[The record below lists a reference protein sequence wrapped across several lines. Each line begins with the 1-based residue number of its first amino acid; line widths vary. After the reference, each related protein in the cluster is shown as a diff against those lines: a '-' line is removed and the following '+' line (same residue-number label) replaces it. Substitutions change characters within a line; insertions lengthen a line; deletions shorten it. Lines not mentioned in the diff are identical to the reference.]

1 MNENLK
7 HKLEE
12 VLVNDGFIKQED
24 LDRAKLLMDRNKK
37 TLEEILV
44 LEKMISTDDLGE
56 IIADIS
62 GWKAV
67 YLQTENIDKSI
78 LKLIP
83 QKMARSKGIIAFAK
97 TDGGI
102 KVAMTDPEDQNLIHL
117 LKKRLCTKIIPYYST
132 PTDIKDQFRLYEGD
146 IQAEFEKII
155 KAQSE
160 QAAKGESKESATVLI
175 VDMLLQRGYE
185 GGASDI
191 HIEPLEEN
199 TLVRFRIDGVME
211 DVISIPKT
219 IHDLIISRIKVMA
232 RLHTDEHQIPQ
243 DGKLRYEDR
252 GEVIDV
258 RVSVVPTTKGENVV
272 MRLLAGKSRQ
282 YSLEELGLGARD
294 FEKVKDTIKKPWGM
308 ILITGP
314 TGSGKTTSLYGMLKI
329 LNRREVNIATIE
341 DPVEYNVDGVTQ
353 IQVNAKTSLSF
364 ATGLKS
370 IVRQDPDIIM
380 IGEIRDNETAE
391 IAVNSAMT
399 GHLVLST
406 LHTNDA
412 ATSLPRLHD
421 MGIEPF
427 LVASTVN
434 IVIAQRLV
442 RKICPKCITSYETEL
457 AELSEKIP
465 LAILEKLARGK
476 ESIRL
481 YKGAGCKLCHETG
494 YKGRTG
500 VFEVMEVDNEIR
512 QLIMENVD
520 ADTVKAKAIEKG
532 MTTMFDDAREKVLNG
547 ETTIDEM
554 LRAVKG

>member
-1 MNENLK
+1 MCIR
-7 HKLEE
+7 
-12 VLVNDGFIKQED
+12 DR
-24 LDRAKLLMDRNKK
+24 LDRAKLLVGQNKK

-44 LEKMISTDDLGE
+44 VEKMISPDQLGD
-56 IIADIS
+56 IIADIN

-83 QKMARSKGIIAFAK
+83 QKVARSKGVIAFAK
-97 TDGGI
+97 TDDGI
-102 KVAMTDPEDQNLIHL
+102 KVAMTDPEDQNLLHL
-117 LKKRLCTKIIPYYST
+117 LKKRLGTKVIAYYCT

-211 DVISIPKT
+211 DVITIPKT

-232 RLHTDEHQIPQ
+232 RLHTDEHQVPQ

-252 GEVIDV
+252 GEIIDV

-282 YSLEELGLGARD
+282 YSLEELGLGERD
-294 FEKVKDTIKKPWGM
+294 FEKVKETIKKPWGM

-329 LNRREVNIATIE
+329 LNSREVNIATIE

-353 IQVNAKTSLSF
+353 IQVNSKTSLSF
-364 ATGLKS
+364 STGLKS

-412 ATSLPRLHD
+412 ATSLPRLLD

-442 RKICPKCITSYETEL
+442 RKICPKCIVSYETEL